1 MDREFNLGRAMVC
14 EPIETVSGITVEFIA
29 YRPTASS
36 NKPVIV
42 QAGDNILTYYTNGM
56 FIDPAIRSPFDLRMK
71 HTLRKIDWTKLPED
85 TVIST
90 PEGDRHIAKCPEKS
104 TLVLTYPEGKSSLTC
119 GLRELEE
126 HRKEKCYLVEQQP
139 WTVWQG
145 GECPL
150 PDGLEFEYLIRD
162 DPGQVMVA
170 KESASSYL
178 WEPNIIIYAYRLT
191 GKVLDGWTL

>member
-1 MDREFNLGRAMVC
+1 MDREFNLGRAIAG
-14 EPIETVSGITVEFIA
+14 EPIETTGGNPVELIS
-29 YRPTASS
+29 YRPTADTFEQ
-36 NKPVIV
+36 VIV
-42 QAGDNILTYYTNGM
+42 QSGKHIYTYSSSGNHLHNIT
-56 FIDPAIRSPFDLRMK
+56 AIRMK
-71 HTLRKIDWTKLPED
+71 SALKKIDWSNIPED

-145 GECPL
+145 GDCPI
-150 PDGLEFEYLIRD
+150 PDGLEFEY
-162 DPGQVMVA
+162 MVHGDTGRPIVCT
-170 KESASSYL
+170 EIASEYL
-178 WEPNIIIYAYRLT
+178 WQPKLIYAYRLT